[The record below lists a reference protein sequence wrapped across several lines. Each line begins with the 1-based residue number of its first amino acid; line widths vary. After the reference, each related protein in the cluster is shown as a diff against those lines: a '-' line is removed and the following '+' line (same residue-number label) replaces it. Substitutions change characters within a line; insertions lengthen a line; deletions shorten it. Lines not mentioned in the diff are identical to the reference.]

1 MELLRSPFADH
12 LSPCPCLRLRI
23 NRSQSV
29 YPNTSHGETC
39 SKMPTRTS
47 FFLLGSI
54 LFFSYLTTAT
64 FDWEG
69 YPICA
74 QTSLENTAPESC
86 DYGSATLTEVE
97 EGDNCLCYDT
107 TFLRA
112 AAQSIWLSCGCTDLT
127 MSAGVAYSNCLNFAG
142 GMAMS
147 TDEFIA
153 AGDGGQGSCSNS
165 GSPTS
170 TTTSTPSQ
178 TTVIQVAS
186 SISQQ
191 STTIVTSS
199 TASTPSPTSPNN
211 PSSGSN
217 GSGGL
222 SPGVIAAISVVSVVF
237 TVLGAVGTVWMCCCH
252 GRSRRNK

>member
-1 MELLRSPFADH
+1 M
-12 LSPCPCLRLRI
+12 

-29 YPNTSHGETC
+29 YSNTIHRKTC
-39 SKMPTRTS
+39 SMMLTRTS
-47 FFLLGSI
+47 FSLSASI

-86 DYGSATLTEVE
+86 DYGSATLTEAE
-97 EGDNCLCYDT
+97 ETDNCLCYDT
-107 TFLRA
+107 TFLTA
-112 AAQSIWLSCGCTDLT
+112 AAQSIWSSCGCTDLT
-127 MSAGVAYSNCLNFAG
+127 ASAGVAYSNCLNFAG

-153 AGDGGQGSCSNS
+153 VGDGGQGSCSNS
-165 GSPTS
+165 DSPTS
-170 TTTSTPSQ
+170 ATTPTPPQ
-178 TTVIQVAS
+178 TTVIQVPAS
-186 SISQQ
+186 TSQQ
-191 STTIVTSS
+191 STTMATSS
-199 TASTPSPTSPNN
+199 TASAPSPTSPNN

-217 GSGGL
+217 DSSGSGGL

-237 TVLGAVGTVWMCCCH
+237 TVLGGAATVWMCCCH
-252 GRSRRNK
+252 KRSR